1 MVYNFSTVQLLNTL
15 LPVSCGLCNAP
26 TNSHL
31 PLCQPCID
39 ELPAT
44 GNSCP
49 RCALPLPTASHC
61 GSCQRKRLSSDE
73 IYAMLLY
80 QQPVNFLIQQFKF
93 NRKLEYTRLFSVLM
107 AEKMASLD
115 ERPALLIPVPLHS
128 SRLRDRGY
136 NQAWELTKQ
145 LSLDSDI
152 PASQQICRRIKKTPL
167 QTGLKASE
175 RRRNL
180 KQAFAIIDIVKDLNI
195 CIIDDVMTTGST
207 LEAIAS
213 ALKSAGARKVT
224 GMVVARVVI

>member
-1 MVYNFSTVQLLNTL
+1 MDGLQLQCMQLLNTL

-49 RCALPLPTASHC
+49 CCALPLTTTGSC
-61 GSCQRKRLSSDE
+61 GSCQRKRPSCDE

-80 QQPVNFLIQQFKF
+80 QEPVNFLIQQFKF
-93 NRKLEYTRLFSVLM
+93 NRKLEYSRLFSVLM
-107 AEKMASLD
+107 AEKMAALD
-115 ERPALLIPVPLHS
+115 QRPDVLIPVPLHS
-128 SRLRDRGY
+128 SRLRNRGY
-136 NQAWELTKQ
+136 NQAWELARH
-145 LSLDSDI
+145 LSKITGI
-152 PASQQICRRIKKTPL
+152 PSSQRICQRIKKTPL

-180 KQAFAIIDIVKDLNI
+180 KQAFAINRISKV
-195 CIIDDVMTTGST
+195 CISVSLMMS
-207 LEAIAS
+207 
-213 ALKSAGARKVT
+213 
-224 GMVVARVVI
+224 